1 MLDHLEEQY
10 RAEMDLGGGIGLALE
25 TLATATDDPLDA
37 AELGVATIDVE
48 TEEFVQLDDDEIES
62 YLDEHDLPEDADDT
76 DEE

>member
-1 MLDHLEEQY
+1 MLF
-10 RAEMDLGGGIGLALE
+10 RS
-25 TLATATDDPLDA
+25 
-37 AELGVATIDVE
+37 DVE